1 MNRSRRAYWAVLV
14 AAVASLAGGAC
25 RSEDAPVER
34 TAAAPQAAPPASQAS
49 EVPISPSIAF
59 TPPPPAYTGE
69 LPPFPVSPYPAQR
82 PPDVIRAVYTFAAR
96 HPEVLHY
103 VPCFCG
109 CQSSGH
115 RGNDDCFVKS
125 RGRKGVPTWEPHG
138 MT

>member
-1 MNRSRRAYWAVLV
+1 M
-14 AAVASLAGGAC
+14 AVASLAGGAC
-25 RSEDAPVER
+25 RSDETPVAA
-34 TAAAPQAAPPASQAS
+34 TAAVPQAAPPASQAS

-59 TPPPPAYTGE
+59 APPPLAYTGE
-69 LPPFPVSPYPAQR
+69 LPPFPVSSYPAQR
-82 PPDVIRAVYTFAAR
+82 PPDLIRAVYTFAAR